1 MHSLTKILHSL
12 LTGGHDRAV
21 KQMEEED
28 DGRKEVTSIRLKPQT
43 RAYLQAQSEALG
55 ISVSQFINIIVDG
68 VVNIET
74 SPHQSR
80 IDTMYDRLMLLFES
94 HGIEPLQMSRML
106 TGHGFTLSKLKSRDA
121 TLDLITP
128 ELLATVSSW
137 FGVQTSW
144 LSAKSNAVY
153 PTRSLHWYKCPESMA
168 AAVIERNI
176 RYGELDVYAVK
187 NAGVDFK
194 IAEEH
199 DDNEHHLGMG
209 FLLRYRNRAGDSSV
223 SRYEFCEFQ
232 RWNYEKCRADLKLVF
247 RFLSELASRKGGIR
261 FHGCSV
267 DEAIFDRIYHG
278 RILPDQ
284 LEKALNRAEWW
295 DPRSVLG
302 KSSAHYREM
311 KFGQYVTAY
320 CGTPGKTFEPVYN
333 QYSSYPEGWRV
344 SLWNGGQG
352 EEQYFSLS
360 AALED
365 SFNRYH
371 SSADDPADRND
382 DGRTCSAAEQ
392 DK

>member
-43 RAYLQAQSEALG
+43 RAYLQAQSESLG

-106 TGHGFTLSKLKSRDA
+106 ADHGFTLSRLKSRDA

-128 ELLATVSSW
+128 ELLATVSGW
-137 FGVQTSW
+137 FGVETSW

-153 PTRSLHWYKCPESMA
+153 PTRTLHWYKCPENMA

-176 RYGELDVYAVK
+176 RYGDLEIFAVK
-187 NAGVDFK
+187 NAGVDFRL
-194 IAEEH
+194 AEEH
-199 DDNEHHLGMG
+199 DDNDHHLGMG
-209 FLLRYRNRAGDSSV
+209 FLLRYRSRAGESSV

-232 RWNYEKCRADLKLVF
+232 RWNYEKCRADLKRVF
-247 RFLSELASRKGGIR
+247 RFLSELEGRKGGIR

-267 DEAIFDRIYHG
+267 DEAIYDRIYHG

-284 LEKALNRAEWW
+284 LEKALNRGEWW

-302 KSSAHYREM
+302 TVSGNYRET
-311 KFGQYVTAY
+311 KFGQYVSAY
-320 CGTPGKTFEPVYN
+320 CESPHKRFEPVYTPF
-333 QYSSYPEGWRV
+333 SSYPVGWKV
-344 SLWNGGQG
+344 SLLNGGPA

-371 SSADDPADRND
+371 SPAGVPSDSHD
-382 DGRTCSAAEQ
+382 DGRNGNSAEQ